1 MADRA
6 TLFVIPGSHPAMTAR
21 LMLELK
27 GIDYK
32 RRDLIPVV
40 SKGVLRAVGFPGVT
54 VPALKFRDEKVQ
66 GSREISKT
74 LDRLVGDPPLFPA
87 DAEARTK
94 VEEAEKWGDD
104 TLQAPA
110 RRILWNAL
118 KRDRGPLE
126 SFSQGAKLGVP
137 LKVAMATA
145 APIVAMS
152 ARFNE
157 ATDDNTK
164 ADLAA
169 LPGYLDKID
178 AWIAEGVLGPES
190 PNAADLQISTSVRLM
205 MSLDDLRPFIE
216 SRPAGALAT
225 RVVKD
230 YPGKVPPIL
239 PAEWLEPLQA
249 GGSAEKQ

>member
-21 LMLELK
+21 LMLERK
-27 GIDYK
+27 GVEYRRID
-32 RRDLIPVV
+32 LVPVV
-40 SKGVLRAVGFPGVT
+40 SKGVLRAARFPGVT
-54 VPALKFRDEKVQ
+54 VPALRIQGERIQ
-66 GSREISKT
+66 GSRDISRG
-74 LDRLVGDPPLFPA
+74 LDRLIPDPPLFPA
-87 DAEARTK
+87 DHVERGK
-94 VEEAEKWGDD
+94 VEDAERWGDES
-104 TLQAPA
+104 LQAPA

-118 KRDRGPLE
+118 RRDRGPLE

-145 APIVAMS
+145 APVVAMS

-157 ATDDNTK
+157 ATDENVR

-178 AWIAEGVLGPES
+178 AWIAEGVLGADP
-190 PNAADLQISTSVRLM
+190 PNAADLQISTSVRLLM
-205 MSLDDLRPFIE
+205 TLDDLRPFIE
-216 SRPAGALAT
+216 SRPAGQLAT
-225 RVVKD
+225 RVVPD

-239 PAEWLEPLQA
+239 PAQWLEALKA
-249 GGSAEKQ
+249 

>member
-1 MADRA
+1 MANRA

-21 LMLELK
+21 LMLEQK
-27 GIDYK
+27 GIDY
-32 RRDLIPVV
+32 RRIDLVPVV
-40 SKGVLRAVGFPGVT
+40 SKGVLRAARFPGNT
-54 VPALKFRDEKVQ
+54 VPALRINGERVQ
-66 GSREISKT
+66 GSREISRT
-74 LDRLVGDPPLFPA
+74 LDRLLPEPALFPE
-87 DAEARTK
+87 DPVERGK
-94 VEEAEKWGDD
+94 VEEAERWGDE

-145 APIVAMS
+145 APVVAMS

-157 ATDDNTK
+157 ATDENVE

-169 LPGYLDKID
+169 LPGYLDKVD
-178 AWIAEGVLGPES
+178 AWIGESVLGATP
-190 PNAADLQISTSVRLM
+190 PNAADLQISTSVCLLM
-205 MSLDDLRPFIE
+205 TLDDLRPFIE
-216 SRPAGALAT
+216 SRPAGQLAA

-239 PAEWLEPLQA
+239 PAQWLEPLK
-249 GGSAEKQ
+249 GSRTS